1 MAFGSK
7 GSSMSQYLLRR
18 VMLIPILLLGITML
32 DFAFINL
39 VPGDPVTAIT
49 DPTEMRQLDPA
60 AVEARREQLGLNK
73 PIIVRYGIWLREM
86 ATGNLGYSI
95 IKSQPVAKMMQNG
108 LKNTILLMTL
118 ALIVSAIIGIVFGI
132 LSAIRPHSV
141 VDYVLTT
148 FAFIGV
154 GMPSFFF
161 ALILILV
168 GALQLGWFPT
178 SGIVTPGDGSITDR
192 LRHMVL
198 PLIALAISGSGSIMR
213 YMRSGLIEVMNE
225 DYVTTARAKGLK
237 SNVVVMRHAVR
248 NALLPI
254 ITILGLRIPVLFS
267 GAVVVETIFSIPG
280 IGSIL
285 VEAMK
290 TKDYPVIMG
299 GVLMTGVLVLVSSL
313 IADLLYAVADPRIRY

>member
-1 MAFGSK
+1 
-7 GSSMSQYLLRR
+7 MSQYILRR
-18 VMLIPILLLGITML
+18 LALIPILLLGITML

-39 VPGDPVTAIT
+39 TPGDPVTAIT
-49 DPTEMRQLDPA
+49 DPNEMRGLDPA

-73 PIIVRYGIWLREM
+73 PLAVRYVIWMKEM
-86 ATGNLGYSI
+86 ATGNLGYSL
-95 IKSQPVAKMMQNG
+95 IKSQPVARMMGEG
-108 LKNTILLMTL
+108 LKNTLLLMTL
-118 ALIVSAIIGIVFGI
+118 ALVVSAVIGIVFGI
-132 LSAIRPHSV
+132 LSAIKQHTF
-141 VDYVLTT
+141 VDYILTT
-148 FAFIGV
+148 FAFVGV

-178 SGIVTPGDGSITDR
+178 SGIVTPGDGSLPDR
-192 LRHMVL
+192 LKHMVL
-198 PLIALAISGSGSIMR
+198 PLIALAITGCGSIMR
-213 YMRSGLIEVMNE
+213 YMRSSLIEVMNE
-225 DYVTTARAKGLK
+225 DYITVARAKGLTSTK
-237 SNVVVMRHAVR
+237 VVTRHAVR

-254 ITILGLRIPVLFS
+254 ITVLGLRIPHLFS
-267 GAVVVETIFSIPG
+267 GAVVIESIFSIPG

-313 IADLLYAVADPRIRY
+313 IADMLYAVADPRIRY

>member
-1 MAFGSK
+1 
-7 GSSMSQYLLRR
+7 MSQYLLRR

>member
-1 MAFGSK
+1 
-7 GSSMSQYLLRR
+7 MSQYLLRR
-18 VMLIPILLLGITML
+18 ILLIPILLLGITML

-39 VPGDPVTAIT
+39 TPGDPVTAIT
-49 DPTEMRQLDPA
+49 DPNELRALDPA

-73 PIIVRYGIWLREM
+73 PLVVRYVIWVREM

-95 IKSQPVAKMMQNG
+95 IKSQPVSKMMSNG

-118 ALIVSAIIGIVFGI
+118 ALVVSAIVGIVFGI
-132 LSAIRPHSV
+132 LSAIRPHSI
-141 VDYVLTT
+141 VDYLLTT
-148 FAFIGV
+148 FAFVGV

-168 GALQLGWFPT
+168 GALELKWFPT
-178 SGIVTPGDGSITDR
+178 SGIVTPGDGSLPDR

-198 PLIALAISGSGSIMR
+198 PLIALSITGAGSIMR
-213 YMRSGLIEVMNE
+213 YMRSGLIEVLNE

-267 GAVVVETIFSIPG
+267 GAVVIETIFSIPG